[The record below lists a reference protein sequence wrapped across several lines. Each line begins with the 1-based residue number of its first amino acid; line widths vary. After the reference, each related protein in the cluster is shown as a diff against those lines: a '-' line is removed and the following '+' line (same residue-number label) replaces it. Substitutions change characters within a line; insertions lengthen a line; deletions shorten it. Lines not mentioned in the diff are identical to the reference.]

1 MNTYVLVFMILTVVS
16 FLYLKIATKY
26 KIIDKPNKRSA
37 HTKVTVL
44 GGGILF
50 PLAMFLFFIFNKYQY
65 PYFFVSVVLISIIS
79 FLDDIYTLSSK
90 IRFLFQF
97 IAVFLVLYEVGL
109 PFDPI
114 YMFVIYVVTGIGIV
128 NMFNFMD
135 GVNGITGLYSF
146 AVISVLYLINSKE
159 QIVNSELLIYVFIS
173 IIVFGF
179 YNFRRKALFFAGDI
193 GSISMGVFILFIVL
207 YLAHTLKSPVII
219 LLLVVY
225 SADAGSTILYRFF
238 FTKES
243 VLEPHR
249 HHIYRRL
256 VDLKKMSH
264 LKVSAIYGCT
274 QLMVNSIVYNT
285 YNLGMQIQFVILVLL
300 ISLFVAF
307 YIYLF
312 KKLKEKSKLK

>member
-1 MNTYVLVFMILTVVS
+1 MNTYVLVFMILIVVS

-135 GVNGITGLYSF
+135 GVNGITGLYSL

-193 GSISMGVFILFIVL
+193 GSISMGIFILFIVL

-225 SADAGSTILYRFF
+225 ITDAGSTILYRFF

-256 VDLKKMSH
+256 VDIKKMSH
-264 LKVSAIYGCT
+264 LKVSAIYVCT

-300 ISLFVAF
+300 ISFFVAF